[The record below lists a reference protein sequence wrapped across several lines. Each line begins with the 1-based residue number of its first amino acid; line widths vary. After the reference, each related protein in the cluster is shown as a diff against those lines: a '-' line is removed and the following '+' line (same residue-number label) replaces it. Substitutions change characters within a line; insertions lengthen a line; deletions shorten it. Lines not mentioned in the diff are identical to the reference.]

1 MNNAAY
7 KVREQDQQQKQQK
20 TVRQVVRK
28 TKRKITVGEKLCI
41 LGLSHS
47 CCLGLCKSF
56 QINLRFIASVKK
68 CNH

>member
-28 TKRKITVGEKLCI
+28 TKRKITVGEKI
-41 LGLSHS
+41 
-47 CCLGLCKSF
+47 
-56 QINLRFIASVKK
+56 V
-68 CNH
+68 